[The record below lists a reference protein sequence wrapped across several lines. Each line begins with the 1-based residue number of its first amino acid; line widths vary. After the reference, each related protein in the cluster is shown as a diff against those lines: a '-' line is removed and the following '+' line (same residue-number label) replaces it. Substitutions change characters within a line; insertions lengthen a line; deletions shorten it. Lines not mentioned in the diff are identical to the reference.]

1 MISPELQRLK
11 DVIFFLKKKKLLKYQ
26 QEIAEKTDYAYT
38 TISEIL
44 NGKQTLSEKFIK
56 QFAKCYNVDPNFI
69 LNGEGMMV
77 SEEVIAYTTKPKES
91 RINPVPEDH
100 YMEAAFYDLETA
112 AGLLSANNLNTLPDS
127 KKRLVPREYEKGKY
141 LVVRVSGDSMDDG
154 TKRSVPNGTELLIKE
169 ISEPLTERL
178 PIKNYLFV
186 IVAKDGTVLKQITE
200 QNTSIGYL
208 KCHSFNS
215 LFQDYDIPFEDV
227 VQIFKVLKKV
237 NEKIVF

>member
-1 MISPELQRLK
+1 MSFALILKQLMDKNNITKYRLATDLGISRGT
-11 DVIFFLKKKKLLKYQ
+11 
-26 QEIAEKTDYAYT
+26 IANY
-38 TISEIL
+38 L
-44 NGKQTLSEKFIK
+44 NGTTDPQSTIHSKILDYFNSLEK
-56 QFAKCYNVDPNFI
+56 
-69 LNGEGMMV
+69 GETIEA
-77 SEEVIAYTTKPKES
+77 SKLPEATIHSPRPKES
-91 RINPVPEDH
+91 KIHAVPEDN
-100 YMEAAFYDLETA
+100 YMEAAFYDLETS
-112 AGLLSANNLNTLPDS
+112 AGLLSANNLNSLPDS

-169 ISEPLTERL
+169 ISDPLTERL

-186 IVAKDGTVLKQITE
+186 IVAKDGTVLKQVTE
-200 QNTSIGYL
+200 QNISTGYL

-215 LFQDYDIPFEDV
+215 LFQDYTIPFEDV